1 MKARL
6 VRNGNSQAVRAAH
19 APRSGW
25 EEAFRAMARQGDD
38 VLLDA
43 DRLVPTRWDEKDW
56 EFNLDP
62 TVGGPARA

>member
-1 MKARL
+1 
-6 VRNGNSQAVRAAH
+6 
-19 APRSGW
+19 
-25 EEAFRAMARQGDD
+25 MARQGDD